1 MDQTIKERVEDI
13 ISQIR
18 PHLQAD
24 GGDIQLVEITDENV
38 VRVELRGACGSCPH
52 SKITLKQ
59 GVEATLKR
67 FIPEVKSVEDINLSF

>member
-1 MDQTIKERVEDI
+1 MEQTTQQKVEDI
-13 ISQIR
+13 LSQIR

-24 GGDIQLVEITDENV
+24 GGDIQLIEVTEDNV
-38 VRVELRGACGSCPH
+38 VRVELKGACGSCPH

>member
-1 MDQTIKERVEDI
+1 MDNATKQKVEEI
-13 ISQIR
+13 LGQIR

-24 GGDIQLVEITDENV
+24 GGDIQLVEITEDDV

-67 FIPEVKSVEDINLSF
+67 YIPEVKSVEDINLKF

>member
-1 MDQTIKERVEDI
+1 MDNTIKEKVEEI
-13 ISQIR
+13 IGQIR

-24 GGDIQLVEITDENV
+24 GGDIQLVNITEDMV
-38 VRVELRGACGSCPH
+38 VQVELRGACGSCPH

-67 FIPEVKSVEDINLSF
+67 FIPEVKSVEDINLRF

>member
-1 MDQTIKERVEDI
+1 MDNTTKEKVEEI
-13 ISQIR
+13 INQIR

-24 GGDIQLVEITDENV
+24 GGDIQLIEVTDDKV
-38 VRVELRGACGSCPH
+38 VRVELKGACGSCPH

-67 FIPEVKSVEDINLSF
+67 YIPEVKSVEDINLKF

>member
-1 MDQTIKERVEDI
+1 MDKTVKEKVEEI
-13 ISQIR
+13 LGQIR
-18 PHLQAD
+18 PQLQAD
-24 GGDIQLVEITDENV
+24 GGDIQLIEITEEGV

-67 FIPEVKSVEDINLSF
+67 FIPEVQSVEDINLKF

>member
-1 MDQTIKERVEDI
+1 MDKATKEKVEEI
-13 ISQIR
+13 LGQIR

-24 GGDIQLVEITDENV
+24 GGDIQLVEITEDNV

-67 FIPEVKSVEDINLSF
+67 YIPEVKSVEDINLKF

>member
-1 MDQTIKERVEDI
+1 MDKTIREQVEDI
-13 ISQIR
+13 LSQIR
-18 PHLQAD
+18 PQLQAD
-24 GGDIQLVEITDENV
+24 GGDIQLIDITEDHV

-67 FIPEVKSVEDINLSF
+67 FIPEIKSVEDIHLKF

>member
-1 MDQTIKERVEDI
+1 MDNATKQKVEEI
-13 ISQIR
+13 LGQIR

-24 GGDIQLVEITDENV
+24 GGDIQLVEITEDDV
-38 VRVELRGACGSCPH
+38 VRVELQGACGSCPH

-67 FIPEVKSVEDINLSF
+67 YIPEVKSVEDINLKF